1 MEEVKKIIKG
11 IFKAMGISDLDIEIK
26 KDNSSKD
33 KEVLM
38 ADIDLPFRE
47 AKYFLE
53 EDGNGMGAL
62 QHILRRIIFKQDPM
76 QSILTID
83 INHHKKEREKE
94 LTVLATKAAQ
104 RVRRTKKPIM
114 LKPMPAFERR
124 FIHMKLAEQPDIV
137 TESTGEDPER
147 RVVIRLY
154 P

>member
-11 IFKAMGISDLDIEIK
+11 VFKAMGISDVDVETK
-26 KDNSSKD
+26 KDNSTKD

-38 ADIDLPFRE
+38 ADIDMPFRE

-53 EDGNGMGAL
+53 EDGNGIGAL
-62 QHILRRIIFKQDPM
+62 QHVLRRIIFRQDSIQP
-76 QSILTID
+76 ILTID
-83 INHHKKEREKE
+83 INHHKKDREKE
-94 LTVLATKAAQ
+94 LTALATKAAQ

-114 LKPMPAFERR
+114 LKPMPAYERR

-147 RVVIRLY
+147 RVVVRLY